1 MQLYNAN
8 ARYARPSRRWV
19 RSPIRAL
26 FPLSPWTSNWA
37 PDPDHLRREHANPWG
52 DGQAASALPKK
63 AVRCEGF
70 QPTLLAQLFGE
81 TLDLRSEHLAARLR
95 EDVGEVAHDDKGNK
109 PTPPRARQP

>member
-1 MQLYNAN
+1 MNLQLGAG
-8 ARYARPSRRWV
+8 
-19 RSPIRAL
+19 
-26 FPLSPWTSNWA
+26 
-37 PDPDHLRREHANPWG
+37 PDHLRREHAKSWA
-52 DGQAASALPKK
+52 DGQAASALSKK
-63 AVRCEGF
+63 AVRCSGF

>member
-1 MQLYNAN
+1 MQI
-8 ARYARPSRRWV
+8 PG
-19 RSPIRAL
+19 
-26 FPLSPWTSNWA
+26 
-37 PDPDHLRREHANPWG
+37 G